1 MTPGSPP
8 GAGPQAGPEE
18 VSVDSS
24 GPVTISIA
32 RRVVPGREADYETW
46 VRGITADALTFPGHL
61 GVNVITPRPPSRE
74 YVTIFRFDTY
84 EHLAAWKNS
93 PVRARWLQQLE
104 GIVEGRDEER
114 KGTGLEFWFSL
125 PELPVAHP
133 SPHKMAL
140 VLFVVVY
147 LIVLLLNV
155 LLAPLAGEWPYAA
168 KAGLAVM
175 LQVMLMTYVVM
186 PRVTKMLKG
195 WLYS

>member
-1 MTPGSPP
+1 MADSRPGSGADSGP
-8 GAGPQAGPEE
+8 GE
-18 VSVDSS
+18 VSAGNS

-32 RRVVPGREADYETW
+32 RKVVPGREADYETW

-93 PVRARWLQQLE
+93 PVRARWLEKLE
-104 GIVEGRDEER
+104 GIVEGKDEER
-114 KGTGLEFWFSL
+114 RGTGLEFWFSL
-125 PELPVAHP
+125 PELPLAHP

-140 VLFVVVY
+140 VLLVVVY
-147 LIVLLLNV
+147 LIVLLLHV
-155 LLAPLAGEWPYAA
+155 LLAPLTEAWPYSARA
-168 KAGLAVM
+168 LLAVL
-175 LQVMLMTYVVM
+175 LQVTLMTYVVM

-195 WLYS
+195 WLYH